1 VRQGTESAVEN
12 NVGGLRS
19 HTLCGQ
25 AAAEAVQ
32 NIQNHHRK
40 HGAPMHK
47 HSLID
52 LPTFNQHQ
60 TTINSVIESP
70 RGNQI
75 KFKYIPR
82 FDSFAV
88 SYILPTGSV
97 FPRDYGFIP
106 STLGKD
112 GDPLDILVL
121 LDAPT
126 FTGCIVPTRVI
137 GVIEAEQ
144 TQDGATFRND
154 RLIGTA
160 VAAHEYAHI
169 NSVSDLDPI
178 VVKEIEHFYMSYNEM
193 RDRRFKPLKHS
204 SPEVALELIRKG
216 MRAFAI
222 DRDKIGAT
230 STVS

>member
-1 VRQGTESAVEN
+1 
-12 NVGGLRS
+12 
-19 HTLCGQ
+19 
-25 AAAEAVQ
+25 
-32 NIQNHHRK
+32 
-40 HGAPMHK
+40 MYK

-52 LPTFNQHQ
+52 LPTFDEHL
-60 TTINSVIESP
+60 TTVNSVIESP

-75 KFKYIPR
+75 KFKYIPS

-88 SYILPTGSV
+88 SYSLPAGSV

-126 FTGCIVPTRVI
+126 FTGCMIPTRII

-144 TQDGATFRND
+144 TQDGSTFRND
-154 RLIGTA
+154 RLIGIA

-169 NSVSDLDPI
+169 NSISDLDPI
-178 VVKEIEHFYMSYNEM
+178 IVKEIEHFYMAYNEM
-193 RDRRFKPLKHS
+193 RGRRFKPLKHS
-204 SPEVALELIRKG
+204 GPEVALELIRKG
-216 MRAFAI
+216 MRAFAT
-222 DRDKIGAT
+222 DRNKISAT
-230 STVS
+230 SSVS

>member
-1 VRQGTESAVEN
+1 MV
-12 NVGGLRS
+12 
-19 HTLCGQ
+19 H
-25 AAAEAVQ
+25 
-32 NIQNHHRK
+32 
-40 HGAPMHK
+40 
-47 HSLID
+47 
-52 LPTFNQHQ
+52 
-60 TTINSVIESP
+60 SVIESP

-75 KFKYIPR
+75 KFKYIPS

-126 FTGCIVPTRVI
+126 FTGCIVPTRII

-154 RLIGTA
+154 RLIGIA
-160 VAAHEYAHI
+160 AAAHEYAHV
-169 NSVSDLDPI
+169 NSISDLDPI
-178 VVKEIEHFYMSYNEM
+178 VMKEIEHFYISYNEM
-193 RDRRFKPLKHS
+193 RNRRFKPLNHS
-204 SPEVALELIRKG
+204 GPEVAFELIRKG
-216 MRAFAI
+216 TCDFAT
-222 DRDKIGAT
+222 DRDKIGAK
-230 STVS
+230 SSVS

>member
-1 VRQGTESAVEN
+1 
-12 NVGGLRS
+12 
-19 HTLCGQ
+19 
-25 AAAEAVQ
+25 
-32 NIQNHHRK
+32 
-40 HGAPMHK
+40 MHK

-52 LPTFNQHQ
+52 LPTFNEHL
-60 TTINSVIESP
+60 TTVHSVIESP

-75 KFKYIPR
+75 KFKYIPSC
-82 FDSFAV
+82 DSFAV

-126 FTGCIVPTRVI
+126 FTGCIVPTRII

-154 RLIGTA
+154 RLIGIA
-160 VAAHEYAHI
+160 AAAHEYAHV
-169 NSVSDLDPI
+169 NSISDLDPI
-178 VVKEIEHFYMSYNEM
+178 IVKEIEHFYISYNEM
-193 RDRRFKPLKHS
+193 RNRRFKPLKHS
-204 SPEVALELIRKG
+204 GPEVAFELIRKG
-216 MRAFAI
+216 TCDFAT
-222 DRDKIGAT
+222 DRDKIGAK
-230 STVS
+230 SSVS